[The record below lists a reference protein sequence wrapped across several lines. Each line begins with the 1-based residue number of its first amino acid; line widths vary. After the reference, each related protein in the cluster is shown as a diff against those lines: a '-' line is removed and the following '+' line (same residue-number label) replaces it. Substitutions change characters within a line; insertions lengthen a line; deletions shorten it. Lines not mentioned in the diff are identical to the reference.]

1 MKYLFLIAVF
11 LITIQALQPRQ
22 KAPTFV
28 ANAVLPDKSIGK
40 ISLEDYKGKY
50 LAIVFYPFDFTYV
63 CPTELTSYSDSAPR
77 FKSTLIFIKKSML
90 KLLQFQQIRNS
101 LI

>member
-1 MKYLFLIAVF
+1 MKYLLLILLIV
-11 LITIQALQPRQ
+11 LITQALQPRQ

-40 ISLEDYKGKY
+40 ISLEDYAGKY

-63 CPTELTSYSDSAPR
+63 CPTELTSFSDSVPR
-77 FKSTLIFIKKSML
+77 FKSKCIHMKKLML
-90 KLLQFQQIRNS
+90 KLLPSQQIHNFH
-101 LI
+101 I